1 MARTSIA
8 SAHFPGGGPDGKHCR
23 DCGGWAAAENGR
35 RRVCLPAARLSG
47 AAVPDLGDCD
57 PWSRACKYYEER
69 QT

>member
-1 MARTSIA
+1 
-8 SAHFPGGGPDGKHCR
+8 
-23 DCGGWAAAENGR
+23 
-35 RRVCLPAARLSG
+35 VCLPAARLSG